1 MKMVP
6 NYSCEDTM
14 HTYSRAMK
22 LGVTCARWGGQRSAG
37 QNVPAYFVDVIDD
50 YAKGVC
56 YGGGYR
62 KMPIL
67 PTATCQRYEK
77 WVALK

>member
-1 MKMVP
+1 
-6 NYSCEDTM
+6 M
-14 HTYSRAMK
+14 HTYSHAMK
-22 LGVTCARWGGQRSAG
+22 LCVTCARWGGQRSAG

-50 YAKGVC
+50 RAKGVC

-62 KMPIL
+62 NMPML

-77 WVALK
+77 WVAIK